1 MGESLQKSLRA
12 VLLDEASGPE
22 RMSRVGVARRHAH
35 R

>member
-12 VLLDEASGPE
+12 VLLDEVRGPE
-22 RMSRVGVARRHAH
+22 CVSRVAVARRHIH